1 MNPRVPLYYKQ
12 AIPPQDSTKSSKL
25 KHGHP
30 LQLIRE
36 DKRGSISSSSLD
48 ILNRLNIPAENWLK
62 ITTEFGALFKGAVGV
77 LPALTE
83 HCEHLDRKRR
93 QGVVKL
99 PARVVRLSHHPHLN
113 YNSPDT

>member
-36 DKRGSISSSSLD
+36 DKRGTISSSNHE
-48 ILNRLNIPAENWLK
+48 ILNRLHIPAENWLK
-62 ITTEFGALFKGAVGV
+62 ITTEFGALFKGVVGA
-77 LPALTE
+77 LPALT
-83 HCEHLDRKRR
+83 DI
-93 QGVVKL
+93 V
-99 PARVVRLSHHPHLN
+99 SI
-113 YNSPDT
+113 

>member
-1 MNPRVPLYYKQ
+1 MAKDRTLNPRVPLYYKQ
-12 AIPPQDSTKSSKL
+12 AIPPQDSRLKSSKL

-36 DKRGSISSSSLD
+36 DKRGSISSSNHE

-62 ITTEFGALFKGAVGV
+62 ITTEFGALFKGAVGA

-83 HCEHLDRKRR
+83 YCEHLDRKRR
-93 QGVVKL
+93 QGAANFQRWL
-99 PARVVRLSHHPHLN
+99 CA
-113 YNSPDT
+113 